1 MLLGVSDS
9 ALMHLEC
16 SQCSSIR
23 NWTLHSSPSPA
34 YPSYRLIT
42 ALRLYHITLGPASGI
57 SPQEVLQPWY
67 DTLLGRRSM
76 VSEENEAAWRESL
89 AQICGI
95 LKGRAETE
103 ISRLTTRTADLK
115 DVSWFPW
122 MQDNIQ
128 ALWQEEALVAAAVAE
143 SVRDGVQF

>member
-1 MLLGVSDS
+1 
-9 ALMHLEC
+9 
-16 SQCSSIR
+16 
-23 NWTLHSSPSPA
+23 
-34 YPSYRLIT
+34 
-42 ALRLYHITLGPASGI
+42 
-57 SPQEVLQPWY
+57 
-67 DTLLGRRSM
+67 M

-95 LKGRAETE
+95 LKSRAETE

-115 DVSWFPW
+115 DVSWFAW

>member
-1 MLLGVSDS
+1 MYF
-9 ALMHLEC
+9 EC
-16 SQCSSIR
+16 SQCSSNR

-42 ALRLYHITLGPASGI
+42 ALRLYHINLGSASGI
-57 SPQEVLQPWY
+57 IPQEVLQPWH

-76 VSEENEAAWRESL
+76 VSDENEAAWRESL

-95 LKGRAETE
+95 LKTRAETE
-103 ISRLTTRTADLK
+103 VSRLTTRTADIK
-115 DVSWFPW
+115 DVSWLAW

-128 ALWQEEALVAAAVAE
+128 ALWQEEVLVAAAVAE
-143 SVRDGVQF
+143 SVRHGVQF